1 MPETL
6 TLTAPDGAT
15 FDAHVAR
22 PAGEPRGGLV
32 VIHEIWGLTDH
43 IRAVADRFAGEGYV
57 VIAPD
62 ILSHA
67 GVAPA
72 LGEELFGLM
81 NSADEAVRTAA
92 QPRMRESLAE
102 VHAREYAAWAIGA
115 LTSAVDW
122 LDGQPG
128 VDGRIGTVG
137 FCFGGTYAFLLGA
150 ADDRVRA
157 IVPFYGTAPDT
168 TRIQRI
174 QGAVLALYG
183 GRDAALMDALPTVRQ
198 EMTAA
203 GVDFTPVVYDRAEHA
218 FFNDT
223 GRRYDEDA
231 AADAW
236 ERATAFL
243 ALHL

>member
-1 MPETL
+1 MPESMTFL
-6 TLTAPDGAT
+6 APDGES
-15 FDAHVAR
+15 FSAHVAR

-32 VIHEIWGLTDH
+32 LIHEIWGLTEH
-43 IRAVADRFAGEGYV
+43 IRQVADRFAGEGYV
-57 VIAPD
+57 VVAPD

-67 GVAPA
+67 GVGPA
-72 LGEELFGLM
+72 LGEELFTLM
-81 NSADEAVRTAA
+81 NSKDEQARTAA
-92 QPRMRESLAE
+92 QPRMREALTA
-102 VHAREYAAWAIGA
+102 ARAPEYAAWAVAA
-115 LTSAVDW
+115 LTAALDW
-122 LDGQPG
+122 LEEQPG

-137 FCFGGTYAFLLGA
+137 YCFGGTYAFLLAA

-157 IVPFYGTAPDT
+157 VVPFYGTAPDADRIG
-168 TRIQRI
+168 RIQAPI
-174 QGAVLALYG
+174 LALYG
-183 GRDAALMDALPTVRQ
+183 GQDPALMEALPNVRQ

-203 GVDFTPVVYDRAEHA
+203 GVEFTPIVYDRAAHA

-223 GRRYDEDA
+223 GARYDADA